1 MSQRKPETKSHVNRI
16 SPEILGEK
24 LPLDL
29 ERLFPRA
36 IFSGESGARIAEPV
50 ERQLDPEWDLFPG
63 FEDRGIEHLLGKAK
77 PEGSPSDSLDARAG
91 ASCTSSDTNSKCR
104 GGRGSFPMSFI
115 QRFLERVLRNSPRR
129 MARTSFEDLSQDE
142 LDAHL
147 QVGQYGDYMLTDA
160 IRPSFGLEIVPR
172 EGYRRDTYRD
182 PESGAT
188 MPVLAASVSA
198 ERLFDVFME
207 LLTPLGD
214 EIDVVME
221 SSHESEPGFHADM
234 YREHMDSVI
243 FKSTLY
249 DYEELLLNDGCTG
262 LAALN
267 PNGPMEVQFDEHKLI
282 FIYAH
287 DLTPFEEILQASG
300 LTRDDSLRFI
310 SEAEHLHS
318 TDDAYRDQFDELKMR
333 LGIDHD

>member
-1 MSQRKPETKSHVNRI
+1 MSESNPETKSRTNRI
-16 SPEILGEK
+16 WLENLGEN
-24 LPLDL
+24 LDWDL

-36 IFSGESGARIAEPV
+36 IFRCESGARIAEPV
-50 ERQLDPEWDLFPG
+50 EWQPDPEWDLFPG
-63 FEDRGIEHLLGKAK
+63 FEGRGIEHLLGKANS
-77 PEGSPSDSLDARAG
+77 GSQVPDALDVG
-91 ASCTSSDTNSKCR
+91 GDASCTSSESYSKCR
-104 GGRGSFPMSFI
+104 GGRGSFPMSFL
-115 QRFLERVLRNSPRR
+115 QRFLERVLRNNPRR
-129 MARTSFEDLSQDE
+129 MPRTSFEDLSQDE

-147 QVGQYGDYMLTDA
+147 QVGRYGDFMLTDA

-172 EGYRRDTYRD
+172 EGYRRDVYRD

-198 ERLFDVFME
+198 ERLFDVFTD
-207 LLTPLGD
+207 LLAPLGE

-221 SSHESEPGFHADM
+221 SSHESEPGTHADL

-282 FIYAH
+282 FVYAH
-287 DLTPFEEILQASG
+287 DLTPFEEILQAAG
-300 LTRDDSLRFI
+300 LNRDDSLRFI

-318 TDDAYRDQFDELKMR
+318 TDDAYREQFEELKYR
-333 LGIDHD
+333 LGIDHE

>member
-1 MSQRKPETKSHVNRI
+1 MSDRNPETKTWTNRI
-16 SPEILGEK
+16 LSENLGENFTW
-24 LPLDL
+24 DL

-50 ERQLDPEWDLFPG
+50 EWQPDPEWDLFPG
-63 FEDRGIEHLLGKAK
+63 FEGRGIEQLLGKASS
-77 PEGSPSDSLDARAG
+77 GSDLPDTLDAGAG

-147 QVGQYGDYMLTDA
+147 QVGRYGDFLLTDA

-182 PESGAT
+182 PETGAT

-207 LLTPLGD
+207 LLSPLGE

-282 FIYAH
+282 FVYAH
-287 DLTPFEEILQASG
+287 DLGPFEEILQSIG
-300 LTRDDSLRFI
+300 LKRDDSLRFI

-318 TDDAYRDQFDELKMR
+318 TDDAYREQFDELKFR
-333 LGIDHD
+333 LGIDQD

>member
-1 MSQRKPETKSHVNRI
+1 MSERNHETKSPANRI
-16 SPEILGEK
+16 QFENLGENFRQ
-24 LPLDL
+24 DL

-36 IFSGESGARIAEPV
+36 IFSCESGARIAEPV
-50 ERQLDPEWDLFPG
+50 ERHLDPEWDLFPG
-63 FEDRGIEHLLGKAK
+63 FEDRGIEQLLGKARFGGQL
-77 PEGSPSDSLDARAG
+77 PDALDVGAD
-91 ASCTSSDTNSKCR
+91 ASCTSSDTNTKCR

-147 QVGQYGDYMLTDA
+147 QVGRYGEYLLTDA

-221 SSHESEPGFHADM
+221 SSHESEPGFHSDM

-287 DLTPFEEILQASG
+287 DLAPFEEILQASG
-300 LTRDDSLRFI
+300 LKRDDSLRFI

-318 TDDAYRDQFDELKMR
+318 TDDAYREQFDELKFR
-333 LGIDHD
+333 LGIDQD